1 MLPDFSPDSEALLI
15 QPVAF
20 EAKNMQQKER
30 NINKAKCH
38 QCLPTYRHHPF
49 VCSEMTSGPFGK
61 YNGIHTTVLSSCSA
75 NDITS
80 VAFPFNLK
88 RGKENRR
95 RMPLEFG
102 ESCHPERLPLHQ
114 TQCTQQGS
122 GGGLG
127 RTCSRCW
134 RSQGTLPVFVPPESK
149 RKALQQVARQPA
161 GAEQGSDLH

>member
-1 MLPDFSPDSEALLI
+1 MI
-15 QPVAF
+15 QTVAF
-20 EAKNMQQKER
+20 GAKNMQQKER

-88 RGKENRR
+88 RGKGRR
-95 RMPLEFG
+95 KRMPREFG
-102 ESCHPERLPLHQ
+102 EAAIQRGCLFVKTGHRARLW
-114 TQCTQQGS
+114 TREEES
-122 GGGLG
+122 AFLG
-127 RTCSRCW
+127 AGFCR
-134 RSQGTLPVFVPPESK
+134 RSQGTAPPLCPTRVKGTGS
-149 RKALQQVARQPA
+149 VAGFEAASRSRVGRMEYCSA
-161 GAEQGSDLH
+161 